1 MHFDDLIKGINVNM
15 MDTNGPIDLNITGI
29 TCDSRQ
35 VKPGFL
41 FAAMIGSNCNGA
53 DFIQQAIDL
62 GAIAVLVSKDMKV
75 VNFDASTALLISDDV
90 RHDYAKLASQFYEQ
104 QPETVVAVTGTNGK
118 SSVAGFIRQIWQ
130 SHGLAAASTGTMGI
144 ELANVAMANDI
155 KTKHPSQ
162 LTTPDSVDLHK
173 MLADLKMAG
182 VDHLALEASSHGL
195 DQSRLDGVRISTG
208 VFTNLSRDHLDYH
221 GDVASYLDAKLKLFD
236 ELIISG
242 GSAVIDMDDPFADD
256 FIAAARGR
264 QLRVLTYGVDGEEV
278 QLLKQQ
284 TQGNHQALILKV
296 FGETMSCKL
305 PLIGD
310 FQVSNALAALAAVLA
325 DGGDPIKSV
334 KAVEKLVTIRG
345 RLELIGVTKSGAAI
359 YIDYAHTPAALE
371 TVLMTLCDVT
381 VGSVDVVFGCGGD
394 RDTGKRRSMGEIASR
409 LANKI
414 YVTDDNPRFENAEI
428 IRAEIMLGCKQAIEI
443 ADRLDAINQAIQN
456 LSTGDVLLIAGKG
469 HETGQIVNGTT
480 LPFNDADV
488 VRDVLNKDSS

>member
-1 MHFDDLIKGINVNM
+1 LHLGDLIKGINVNM

-35 VKPGFL
+35 VQPGFL
-41 FAAMIGSNCNGA
+41 FAAMVGSNSNGG

-62 GAIAVLVSKDMKV
+62 GALAVLTSKDMEPI
-75 VNFDASTALLISDDV
+75 DLDTSTVLMLSDDV
-90 RHDYAKLASQFYEQ
+90 RHDYAKLASQFYGQ

-118 SSVAGFIRQIWQ
+118 TSVAGFIRQIWQ
-130 SHGLAAASTGTMGI
+130 ANGLPAASSGTMGI
-144 ELANVAMANDI
+144 ELANIDAADDL
-155 KTKHPSQ
+155 KTKYPSK

-195 DQSRLDGVRISTG
+195 DQCRLDGVRISTG

-221 GDVASYLDAKLKLFD
+221 GDVATYLNAKLKLFD
-236 ELIISG
+236 ELIVDG

-264 QLRVLTYGVDGEEV
+264 QLRVLTYGVDGKDV

-284 TQGNHQALILKV
+284 AQGNHQALTLKV
-296 FGETMSCKL
+296 FGETMPCKL

-310 FQVSNALAALAAVLA
+310 FQISNALAALAAVLA
-325 DGGDPIKSV
+325 DSGDPIKSV
-334 KAVEKLVTIRG
+334 KAVEKLATIHG
-345 RLELIGVTKSGAAI
+345 RLELIGVTKSGAAV

-394 RDTGKRRSMGEIASR
+394 RDTGKRRSMGEVAAR
-409 LANKI
+409 LAARV
-414 YVTDDNPRFENAEI
+414 YVTDDNPRFENAEK
-428 IRAEIMLGCKQAIEI
+428 IRAEIMPGCKQAIEI
-443 ADRLDAINQAIQN
+443 ADRRDAINQAINN
-456 LSTGDVLLIAGKG
+456 LSAGDVLLIAGKG

-480 LPFNDADV
+480 VPFNDADV
-488 VRDVLNKDSS
+488 VRDMLNKDKS